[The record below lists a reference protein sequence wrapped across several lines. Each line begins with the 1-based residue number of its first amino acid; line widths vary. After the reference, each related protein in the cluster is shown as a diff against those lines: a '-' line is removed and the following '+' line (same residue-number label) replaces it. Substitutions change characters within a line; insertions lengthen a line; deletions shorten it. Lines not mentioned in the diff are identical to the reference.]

1 MITLRPASM
10 PLLCSYVHHEE
21 CEQRREL
28 LSTGLGVTCE
38 LDGTCPYS
46 YLSQEWEEDKTVW
59 RFLSHSTW
67 PYCTLL
73 SFVLR
78 TLLAQKSRVE
88 LYDRRAYRIFLSIL
102 QSVPSPLKAIHDI
115 DRQSSTF
122 QAVIMPQVFHLM
134 GHLFR
139 KRYVLH
145 VLVDTES
152 LLISLRRFGLA
163 SSMIPTS
170 LGGQLSV
177 QSWRHT
183 SNHFVC
189 FFCMRREPPFVK
201 RAIV

>member
-1 MITLRPASM
+1 MKNNSNPLSPDISKSLRSASM

-21 CEQRREL
+21 QRRRK
-28 LSTGLGVTCE
+28 LSTGLGATCE
-38 LDGTCPYS
+38 LDGKCPYYHRRTRGQYYFVHPFS
-46 YLSQEWEEDKTVW
+46 PHVAVW
-59 RFLSHSTW
+59 
-67 PYCTLL
+67 YCSFCLPWTLL
-73 SFVLR
+73 
-78 TLLAQKSRVE
+78 TQKSRVE

-102 QSVPSPLKAIHDI
+102 QTVPSPLKAIHDI

-170 LGGQLSV
+170 LGGNLSV
-177 QSWRHT
+177 QS
-183 SNHFVC
+183 
-189 FFCMRREPPFVK
+189 
-201 RAIV
+201 